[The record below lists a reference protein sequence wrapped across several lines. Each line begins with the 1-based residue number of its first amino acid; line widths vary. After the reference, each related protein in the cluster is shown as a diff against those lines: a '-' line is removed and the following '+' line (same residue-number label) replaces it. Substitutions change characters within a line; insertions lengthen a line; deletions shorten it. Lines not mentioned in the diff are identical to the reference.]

1 MSAMTAGDSC
11 LPMKNAYERFVMP
24 LLFSL
29 DPEAA
34 HHFAIA
40 CLRGASGIDLAL
52 RALKIFQP
60 PLKSKTL
67 FGLTFPNPIGLAAG
81 LDKNGVALPAWAALG
96 FGFIE
101 IGTVTAK
108 PQPGNPE
115 PRLFRFPEQAALIN
129 RLGFNNDGA
138 DAVAERLSKLRE
150 SAESVRGW
158 PKVPVGINIGKSRA
172 TPLESAAEDYLYS
185 FRRLH
190 SLADYV
196 ALNVSSPNTPGLR
209 ELQSGK
215 QLSILLSV
223 LRGEGVKKPLVVKI
237 APDLSPDEFEEIVT
251 TCEQNEVAGIIA
263 TNTTLD
269 HSSIP
274 PNRDQEGGLSG
285 TPLREKSTALVRAIA
300 TRSTV
305 PVIASGGISDAAS
318 AREKFEAGAQLLQI
332 YTGYIYRGPGLLRE
346 IADAL

>member
-1 MSAMTAGDSC
+1 
-11 LPMKNAYERFVMP
+11 MKNAYERCVRP
-24 LLFSL
+24 LLFLL
-29 DPEAA
+29 DPETA
-34 HHFAIA
+34 HRFAIA
-40 CLRGASGIDLAL
+40 CLRRASRLDPAL
-52 RALKIFQP
+52 QTLKIFQP

-96 FGFIE
+96 FGYIE

-115 PRLFRFPEQAALIN
+115 PRIFRFPEQAALIN

-138 DAVAERLSKLRE
+138 DAIAERLSKLRE
-150 SAESVRGW
+150 SPKGVRGW
-158 PKVPVGINIGKSRA
+158 PTVPVGINIGKSRA
-172 TPLESAAEDYLYS
+172 TPVESAAEDYLYS

-190 SLADYV
+190 SFADYIV
-196 ALNVSSPNTPGLR
+196 LNVSSPNTPGLR
-209 ELQSGK
+209 ELQSAR
-215 QLSILLSV
+215 QLSILLGV
-223 LRGEGVKKPLVVKI
+223 LRNESVAKPLIVKI
-237 APDLSPDEFEEIVT
+237 APDLLPDELEDIVT

-274 PNRDQEGGLSG
+274 PGRDQEGGLSG
-285 TPLREKSTALVRAIA
+285 SPLREKSTAVVRAIA
-300 TRSTV
+300 TRSTI
-305 PVIASGGISDAAS
+305 PVIASGGIFDAAS

-332 YTGYIYRGPGLLRE
+332 YTGYIYRGPDLLRE
-346 IADAL
+346 IVNQL